1 MKGLLIKAFSANQAL
16 RVDLALAASSEANL
30 APATDRP
37 AEERSAAGLPAELA
51 PGLPPELAPKSANG

>member
-30 APATDRP
+30 APATDPP

-51 PGLPPELAPKSANG
+51 PELAPKSANG